1 MKPKFFRSSKDF
13 RAWLARNGTTA
24 SELWVGFY
32 KKESGKG
39 GITYSEAVDE
49 ALCFGWIDGVRKS
62 LDAASY
68 TNRFSPRRSK
78 SIWSAINIRRVAALM
93 KAGRMDPSGLEV
105 FRKRDAARSKLY
117 SYERK
122 RAEFSGPLL
131 DRLRANA
138 EAWRFFDAQS
148 ASYKRTVTYWVTSA
162 KKEDTRL
169 RRLDALIAASGVGRR
184 MGLLAPPKLRDGR

>member
-1 MKPKFFRSSKDF
+1 MKPKFFITSEDF

-32 KKESGKG
+32 KKETGKG

-138 EAWRFFDAQS
+138 GAWRFFDAQS

-162 KKEDTRL
+162 KKEETRL

-184 MGLLAPPKLRDGR
+184 MGLLAPKLQDGR